1 MEEDKL
7 ALTFGSL
14 LHDIGKVVYRGISVR
29 GTHSKLGAKFI
40 EELAAQ
46 NSDFGGECGR
56 KIVEQIR
63 YHHAEEIR
71 SASCLD
77 DSSLA
82 FITYFADNI
91 SAGMD
96 RKSEGDEQAAYFDRN
111 AKLRKIF
118 NIINGRHGDATI
130 EHEDYNTIRE
140 RIHKGLIEMGLRKS
154 DLNSLL
160 NLLEVT
166 TDKIPSSTNR
176 SELIDVSLFDH
187 AKTTAAIAACIYE
200 YLSDHGISNYREAL
214 FDRQKSSR
222 FYEKPMFLL
231 CSWGMSGIQSFIYN
245 ISGSGALKQL
255 RARSLYL
262 ELMLE
267 HVSDELLERLELS
280 RANLL
285 YNGGGHAHLL
295 LPNTRQTK
303 VIFEEFCDELQ
314 KWFIKH
320 YGIDLYLATSLV
332 ECSANDLAN
341 KGKDKQRYSEL
352 YQELSEGLSAAK
364 ASRYDA
370 HTIKELNFGGV
381 GEYDHSRECEECHRS
396 NTDINENNLCPLCA
410 SLGKISAS
418 LIHKDVF
425 VVVETPKDEDAA
437 SFGRIGL
444 ALPFDK
450 QLVMYSRDEYLAAR
464 PAFVRIYTK
473 NSWDMGVKLST
484 HLWMGDYT
492 VDTGKVGISAYASQ
506 GSTLEEGQG
515 IKRLGVLRADVDNL
529 GTVFASGIPVEK
541 ASISRTSTLSRALSY
556 FFKCRINEI
565 LEDGNY
571 QAQIIYSGGDDLFLI
586 GNWNDIIHAARD
598 IRREFLAF
606 TENDS
611 ITISAGIGMFG
622 EKYPIASMAAKTG
635 ELEDAAK
642 GYTTDDGKTKNA
654 IALWSDRTVFNWN
667 DFENLVIPKFEEI
680 RELFDKNDKGK
691 AFIYN
696 LIALLRGS
704 RNQVSLPRLAYLL
717 ARSFENGGEGA
728 DTSSMRLYAWA
739 TDVHERTALITAL
752 EWYVYSVR
760 EKG

>member
-140 RIHKGLIEMGLRKS
+140 RIHKGLIEMGLRQS

-160 NLLEVT
+160 NLLEAT

-231 CSWGMSGIQSFIYN
+231 CSWDMSGIQSFIYN

-285 YNGGGHAHLL
+285 YTGGGHAYLL

-303 VIFEEFCDELQ
+303 AIFEDFCDELQ

-341 KGKDKQRYSEL
+341 KGEDKQRYSKL

-396 NTDINENNLCPLCA
+396 DADINENNLCPLCV

-444 ALPFDK
+444 TLPFDK
-450 QLVMYSRDEYLAAR
+450 QLVMYSRDEYLATR

-492 VDTGKVGISAYASQ
+492 VDTGEAGISAYASQ
-506 GSTLEEGQG
+506 GSTLEEDHG

-529 GTVFASGIPVEK
+529 GTVFASGVPVEK

-556 FFKCRINEI
+556 FFKYRINGI
-565 LEDGNY
+565 LEDGHY

-611 ITISAGIGMFG
+611 ITISAGTGMFG

-680 RELFDKNDKGK
+680 CKIFDKNERGT
-691 AFIYN
+691 AFIYR
-696 LIALLRGS
+696 LVSLLRGG
-704 RNQVSLPRLAYLL
+704 QDQIFLPRLAYLL
-717 ARSFENGGEGA
+717 ARSFENEKEGT
-728 DTSSMRLYAWA
+728 DTSSVRLYDWA
-739 TDVHERTALITAL
+739 TDAHERTALITAL

>member
-140 RIHKGLIEMGLRKS
+140 RIHKGLIEMGLRQS

-160 NLLEVT
+160 NLLEAT

-231 CSWGMSGIQSFIYN
+231 CSWDMSGIQSFIYN

-285 YNGGGHAHLL
+285 YTGGGHAYLL

-303 VIFEEFCDELQ
+303 AIFEDFCDELQ

-341 KGKDKQRYSEL
+341 KGEDKQRYSKL

-396 NTDINENNLCPLCA
+396 DADINENNLCPLCA

-444 ALPFDK
+444 TLPFDK
-450 QLVMYSRDEYLAAR
+450 QLVMYSRDEYLATR

-492 VDTGKVGISAYASQ
+492 VDTGEAGISAYASQ
-506 GSTLEEGQG
+506 GSTLEEDHG

-529 GTVFASGIPVEK
+529 GTVFASGVPVEK

-556 FFKCRINEI
+556 FFKYRINGI
-565 LEDGNY
+565 LEDGHY

-622 EKYPIASMAAKTG
+622 EKYPIASMAAKTS

-642 GYTTDDGKTKNA
+642 GYTTDDEKTKNA

-680 RELFDKNDKGK
+680 CKIFDKNERGT
-691 AFIYN
+691 AFIYR
-696 LIALLRGS
+696 LVSLLRGG
-704 RNQVSLPRLAYLL
+704 QDQIFLPRLAYLL
-717 ARSFENGGEGA
+717 ARSFENEKEGT
-728 DTSSMRLYAWA
+728 DTSSVRLYDWA
-739 TDVHERTALITAL
+739 TDAHERTALITAL

>member
-14 LHDIGKVVYRGISVR
+14 LHDIGKVVYRGISVK

-118 NIINGRHGDATI
+118 NIINERHGDATI

-140 RIHKGLIEMGLRKS
+140 RIHKGLIEMGLRQS

-160 NLLEVT
+160 NLLEAT

-222 FYEKPMFLL
+222 FYEEPMFLL
-231 CSWGMSGIQSFIYN
+231 CSWDMSGIQSFIYN

-267 HVSDELLERLELS
+267 HVSDELFERLELS

-285 YNGGGHAHLL
+285 YTGGGHAYLL

-320 YGIDLYLATSLV
+320 YGIDLYLATFLV

-341 KGKDKQRYSEL
+341 KGEDKQRYPKL
-352 YQELSEGLSAAK
+352 YQELSEGLSTAK

-370 HTIKELNFGGV
+370 RTIKELNFDSAR
-381 GEYDHSRECEECHRS
+381 EYDHGRECKECHRS
-396 NTDINENNLCPLCA
+396 DADIDEDNLCPLCA

-418 LIHKDVF
+418 LIYKDVF
-425 VVVETPKDEDAA
+425 VVVEALEDTA

-556 FFKCRINEI
+556 FFKYRINGI
-565 LEDGNY
+565 LEDGHY

-611 ITISAGIGMFG
+611 ITISAGIGMFD
-622 EKYPIASMAAKTG
+622 EKYPIASMATKTG

-642 GYTTDDGKTKNA
+642 KYKTDGEVTKDA
-654 IALWSDRTVFNWN
+654 VALWSNQVVFGWD
-667 DFENLVIPKFEEI
+667 DFESMVVSKLDEI

>member
-1 MEEDKL
+1 MTEDKL
-7 ALTFGSL
+7 ALTFGAL
-14 LHDIGKVVYRGISVR
+14 LHDIGKVVYRGSSAK
-29 GTHSKLGAKFI
+29 GTHSKLGADFI

-46 NSDFGGECGR
+46 NADFEGKCGQ

-63 YHHAEEIR
+63 YHHAKEMS
-71 SASCLD
+71 SASRLD
-77 DSSLA
+77 DDSLA
-82 FITYFADNI
+82 FVTYFADNI

-96 RKSEGDEQAAYFDRN
+96 RKNEGDEQAAHFDRDV
-111 AKLRKIF
+111 KLRKIF
-118 NIINGRHGDATI
+118 NIINGRHSDATV

-140 RIHKGLIEMGLRKS
+140 RIHKGLAGMRLRQS

-160 NLLEVT
+160 NLLEAT
-166 TDKIPSSTNR
+166 TDKVPSSTNLT
-176 SELIDVSLFDH
+176 ELVDVSLFDH
-187 AKTTAAIAACIYE
+187 AKTTAAIAVCIYE
-200 YLSDHGISNYREAL
+200 YLSDHGILNYREAL
-214 FDRQKSSR
+214 FDRQKSPR
-222 FYEKPMFLL
+222 FYEEPMFLL
-231 CSWGMSGIQSFIYN
+231 CSWDMSGIQSFIYN
-245 ISGSGALKQL
+245 ISGAGALKQL

-285 YNGGGHAHLL
+285 YTGGGHAYLL

-303 VIFEEFCDELQ
+303 TIFGTFCDELRE
-314 KWFIKH
+314 WLIEH

-332 ECSANDLAN
+332 ECSAHDLAN
-341 KGKDKQRYSEL
+341 KGEDKQRYPKL

-370 HTIKELNFGGV
+370 RTIKELNFGSA
-381 GEYDHSRECEECHRS
+381 GEYDHSRECKECHRS
-396 NTDINENNLCPLCA
+396 DADIDENDLCPLCA

-425 VVVETPKDEDAA
+425 VIAEAFEGEDTV
-437 SFGRIGL
+437 SPGRIGL
-444 ALPFDK
+444 ALPFDRR
-450 QLVMYSRDEYLAAR
+450 LEMYSRDEYLATR
-464 PAFVRIYTK
+464 PVFARIYTK

-492 VDTGKVGISAYASQ
+492 VDTGKVGISAYAGQ
-506 GSTLEEGQG
+506 GSTLEEDYG

-556 FFKCRINEI
+556 FFKYRINGI
-565 LEDGNY
+565 LEEGQY

-606 TENDS
+606 TGNDS
-611 ITISAGIGMFG
+611 ITISAGIGMFD

-642 GYTTDDGKTKNA
+642 KHRTGGEVTKDA
-654 IALWSDRTVFNWN
+654 VALWSDQAVFGWD
-667 DFENLVIPKFEEI
+667 DFESTVAPKLGEI
-680 RELFDKNDKGK
+680 RELFDKNEKGK
-691 AFIYN
+691 ALIYK
-696 LIALLRGS
+696 LIALLRGA
-704 RNQVSLPRLAYLL
+704 RDQVSLPRLAYLL
-717 ARSFENGGEGA
+717 ARSFEDEGDGA
-728 DTSSMRLYAWA
+728 DESSMRLYAWA
-739 TDVHERTALITAL
+739 TDARERAALVTAL
-752 EWYVYSVR
+752 EWYVYSIR